1 MRGYVRY
8 PFDSSSMS
16 GISPVLQAQNLQCL
30 RGESLLFEGLSF
42 GVASG
47 EVLQIEGA
55 NGSGKT
61 SLLRI
66 LAGLS
71 PPSEGEVLWRGESVA
86 GRRPA
91 FFAEIAYLGHHLGLK
106 GELSVLENLRFSF
119 ALNGV
124 PPSSGRLEGALAEV
138 GLADRA
144 DLPVRALSAGQRQ
157 RVALARMISSG
168 AALWILDEPFT
179 ALDVSGIA
187 LIQRLLEEHAAR
199 GGLAVLTS
207 HQAVELR
214 GGLRKLVLA

>member
-1 MRGYVRY
+1 MLPTHPPV
-8 PFDSSSMS
+8 DLSMS
-16 GISPVLQAQNLQCL
+16 GTPAVLEALNLECS
-30 RGESLLFEGLSF
+30 RGESLLFERLSF
-42 GVASG
+42 GVAAG
-47 EVLQIEGA
+47 EVLQVEGA

-71 PPSEGEVLWRGESVA
+71 APGDGEVRWRGEDIA
-86 GRRPA
+86 GRRAA
-91 FFAEIAYLGHHLGLK
+91 FFAEVAYLGHHLGLK
-106 GELSVLENLRFSF
+106 AELTVIENLRMAF
-119 ALNGV
+119 ALRGI
-124 PPSSGRLEGALAEV
+124 PHAPERLDRALAAV

-157 RVALARMISSG
+157 RVALARLVSSG

-187 LIQRLLEEHAAR
+187 LVQTLLERHGAS

-207 HQAVELR
+207 HQPLEIR
-214 GGLRKLVLA
+214 GGLSRLRLA